1 MALVKNIDHQPMER
15 DSAHSEVECTYDVV
29 VDKEGGR
36 CLQLDTYGS
45 KERQIKG
52 KKSQS
57 IRLTPEGI
65 RQLKEILTKH
75 DL

>member
-1 MALVKNIDHQPMER
+1 MALVTKIDHQPLER
-15 DSAHSEVECTYDVV
+15 DSAHSEVECSYDVV
-29 VDKEGGR
+29 EDSKGCR
-36 CLQLDTYGS
+36 YLQLDTYGS

-65 RQLKEILTKH
+65 RQLKEILIKH